1 MDTRW
6 LFSFGWIVLGGMGSA
21 AYYFYIKHYTRAL
34 PQNKIHE
41 TEINGHL
48 KVKLNT
54 DIIDISKFY
63 NRSILFIGTLVAS
76 MLCTALTVGVHVYID
91 HPTSGPIVILTT
103 FIFLLI
109 FSPLSAVAFPIGP
122 IITIEQLTKTKFTY
136 DPYFIWWMYVGIILA
151 GISINNR
158 SVTRLLFWVFAI
170 LLIVNI
176 GGCTI
181 VTPTIL
187 QGLQ

>member
-6 LFSFGWIVLGGMGSA
+6 LFLFGWLVLGGIGIG
-21 AYYFYIKHYTRAL
+21 AYCFYLKRYMKTF
-34 PQNKIHE
+34 PQNKIRE
-41 TEINGHL
+41 TETNYYP
-48 KVKLNT
+48 KVKLEM

-63 NRSILFIGTLVAS
+63 NRAILFIGTLVAS